1 MARFRPVGATVVAC
15 ALCVLLTARDL
26 KAQPADAPSP
36 IQLGGSAGVIFFL
49 PTLGARLSIPLRPPL
64 TLEGVAEYVP
74 LTFEDDGAAWF
85 LFQAQLR
92 HRLNRGQA
100 WRMHATYGATL
111 FGKYI
116 HRRELRQPRPD
127 GSVIVFPAYRG
138 MQIVRPAGVHAGVG
152 AERSLSERVAVRW
165 DVQVLVAV
173 GEKPILVPRAVFGV
187 AWQRGT
193 RR

>member
-1 MARFRPVGATVVAC
+1 MTPRRPLLAILAGC
-15 ALCVLLTARDL
+15 ALSILLTGRNL
-26 KAQPADAPSP
+26 NAQPLDAPSA
-36 IQLGGSAGVIFFL
+36 IQLGGSVGAVYFL
-49 PTLGARLSIPLRPPL
+49 PTFGAWLSVPLRSPL

-74 LTFEDDGAAWF
+74 LTFDDDRAAWF

-92 HRLNRGQA
+92 HRLNRGHA

-111 FGKYI
+111 VGKYV
-116 HRRELRQPRPD
+116 HRREFRQSRPD
-127 GSVIVFPAYRG
+127 GSAIVFPEYRR
-138 MQIVRPAGVHAGVG
+138 MQIERPAGVHAGFG
-152 AERSLSERVAVRW
+152 AERSLSDRVVARW

-173 GEKPILVPRAVFGV
+173 GEKAILVPRVLCGL

>member
-1 MARFRPVGATVVAC
+1 MAPCRPVVATLVIC

-26 KAQPADAPSP
+26 KAQPVDAPAP
-36 IQLGGSAGVIFFL
+36 VQLGGSAGVIFFL
-49 PTLGARLSIPLRPPL
+49 PTFGARLSVPLRPPL

-74 LTFEDDGAAWF
+74 MTFEDEGAAWF

-92 HRLNRGQA
+92 HRLNRGQV

-111 FGKYI
+111 LGKYI
-116 HRRELRQPRPD
+116 HRQELRQSRPD
-127 GSVIVFPAYRG
+127 GSVIVFPEYRR
-138 MQIVRPAGVHAGVG
+138 MEIVRPAGVHAGLG
-152 AERSLSERVAVRW
+152 AERSLSPRVAVRW

-173 GEKPILVPRAVFGV
+173 GQKPILVPRAVLGV

-193 RR
+193 RQ